1 MQNTE
6 TKATKPFLKINDAAN
21 ATGLSRSFLRRGC
34 QDGTIPHIKSG
45 TTYFINMGAMLAK
58 LNVESEAQ
66 KQ

>member
-6 TKATKPFLKINDAAN
+6 TKTTTPFLRIKDAAN
-21 ATGLSRSFLRRGC
+21 ATGLSQYYLRRGC

-45 TTYFINMGAMLAK
+45 STYFINMSAMLAK
-58 LNVESEAQ
+58 LNVESEVQ